1 MKSVVAVLVLWVA
14 VWAAAGVEDTPQEHQ
29 QLHTRV
35 KRQFGFHGRRGGNP
49 HFLNDRFGG
58 RQDSLFLPG
67 ETPNLDDSALFTQLE
82 NPQDP
87 SSFQER
93 APPPG
98 QRGFIPP
105 GHRGGNRGRP
115 NRPNAQLT
123 NQGHTL
129 NEQLSWFNDVVRK
142 NDNTQ
147 IVLEGLPRT
156 PNRHAQNR
164 FFQLGVGRPD
174 TPFQQC
180 VTPKFELGHCRYL
193 QHCILPEFA
202 QNFQVFL
209 QYVCFIEGV
218 YVGACCPTSV
228 NSNGVTTPPPPP
240 PTPAPTPRPTTPPS
254 ESRGCGLV
262 AKKPLTR
269 IVGGTPSDP
278 REWPWVAALMRQNTS
293 QYCGGVLITDKHV
306 LTAAHCVRGFDQNT
320 ISVRLGEYDFK
331 QISAGAQTFGVL
343 KIKEH
348 EAYDTTTYVNDLAL
362 ITLEKSTEFN
372 ADIWPICLPEG
383 DEDYVDR
390 QGTVVGW
397 GTIYYG
403 GPVSSVLM
411 EVSIPIWTNSDC
423 DNAYE
428 QDIIDKQLCAGDKAG
443 GKDSCQ
449 GDSGG
454 PLMLQQG
461 GADRWAVVGVVSWG
475 IRCAEAASPGV
486 YTRVSK
492 YTDWIRANQ

>member
-1 MKSVVAVLVLWVA
+1 MKSVAAVLVLWVA
-14 VWAAAGVEDTPQEHQ
+14 VWAAAGVEDTHQEHQ

-35 KRQFGFHGRRGGNP
+35 KRQFGFNRGHGGNP
-49 HFLNDRFGG
+49 HRNNFPGHGG
-58 RQDSLFLPG
+58 
-67 ETPNLDDSALFTQLE
+67 FT
-82 NPQDP
+82 
-87 SSFQER
+87 
-93 APPPG
+93 
-98 QRGFIPP
+98 PP
-105 GHRGGNRGRP
+105 GHLGGHHGHVNNRRPGTDGRP
-115 NRPNAQLT
+115 KPLVQAE
-123 NQGHTL
+123 GHNL
-129 NEQLSWFNDVVRK
+129 NNQLSWFKDVVSGT
-142 NDNTQ
+142 NNNQ
-147 IVLEGLPRT
+147 ISLEGLPRV
-156 PNRHAQNR
+156 PLRQAQNT
-164 FFQLGVGRPD
+164 FFQLGIGQPD
-174 TPFQQC
+174 IPFQQC
-180 VTPKFELGHCRYL
+180 RTPRGERGQCRFL
-193 QHCILPEFA
+193 QYCIQPQFA
-202 QNFQVFL
+202 NNFQVFL
-209 QYVCFIEGV
+209 QYVCFIQGV
-218 YVGACCPTSV
+218 YVGACCPTTI
-228 NSNGVTTPPPPP
+228 NSEGVTAPPPPP

-254 ESRGCGLV
+254 EARGCGLV
-262 AKKPLTR
+262 AKRPPTR
-269 IVGGTPSDP
+269 IVGGKPADP
-278 REWPWVAALMRQNTS
+278 REWPWVAALLRQGSS
-293 QYCGGVLITDKHV
+293 QYCGGVLITDQHV
-306 LTAAHCVRGFDQNT
+306 LTAAHCVRGFDHKT
-320 ISVRLGEYDFK
+320 ISVRLGEYNFN
-331 QISAGAQTFGVL
+331 QSSAGAQTFGVL

-383 DEDYVDR
+383 DETYVDR
-390 QGTVVGW
+390 QATVVGW

-461 GADRWAVVGVVSWG
+461 GANRWAVVGVVSWG